1 MRKRKPDEIKDY
13 DSQDTTDWINRSK
26 TLSIKDLGFRLPP
39 AAPTQVVSIRLPT
52 PLLNELRARA
62 STQDIPYQAL
72 IKLILA
78 RSLRRLAA

>member
-1 MRKRKPDEIKDY
+1 MKKKKIAEIKDY

-26 TLSIKDLGFRLPP
+26 RLSIKDLGFRLPP
-39 AAPTQVVSIRLPT
+39 APPTQVVSIRLPT

-78 RSLRRLAA
+78 KSLRRLAA